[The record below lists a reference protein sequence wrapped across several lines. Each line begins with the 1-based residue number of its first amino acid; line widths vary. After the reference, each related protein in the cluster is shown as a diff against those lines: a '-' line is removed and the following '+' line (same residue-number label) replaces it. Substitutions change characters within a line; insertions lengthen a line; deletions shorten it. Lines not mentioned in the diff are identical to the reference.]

1 MSLPTRAV
9 RSRAVGLLGALTAV
23 VATWTVAAP
32 AAQADDMRSRQWYL
46 DAMKAD
52 ELWKVA
58 TGRGVTVAVL
68 DNGVDSSMAELRGK
82 VLPGRD
88 FYDDKGKNG
97 LTNGEDTSPHGTN
110 MALAIA
116 GTGANGGVKG
126 IAPDAKIL
134 SLKVADAV
142 GSYDLAGYASRA
154 IRYAADNGA
163 RVINISMGGVEFEE
177 GIPKWQAAVDYAL
190 SKNVLI
196 FAASGNDGE
205 DGLSYPA
212 ATPGVVAVGALD
224 TKGKIAKFSN
234 YGPHLALAAP
244 GVDAP
249 GRCSKNKSEYCAFEG
264 TSHASA
270 IASGAAA
277 LIWSAHPDW
286 TANQVLRVML
296 ETAGHNGPVPSKYI
310 GYGSVRP
317 AQVLLEGKG
326 NPGDPDVNPLL
337 AARASKPPAPSASQT
352 SPSPDNN
359 TGASGTSPTTDP
371 GTPAKTGSATG
382 SEESG
387 LPLWAVAASA
397 VAVVA
402 VLGAVV
408 TVVVRRRAST
418 DA

>member
-9 RSRAVGLLGALTAV
+9 RRRAAGLLGALTAV

-52 ELWKVA
+52 ELWKVS
-58 TGRGVTVAVL
+58 TGKGVTVAVL
-68 DNGVDSSMAELRGK
+68 DNGVDSSMVELRGK

-88 FYDDKGKNG
+88 FYNDKGKDG
-97 LTNGEDTSPHGTN
+97 LANGEDTTPHGTN
-110 MALAIA
+110 MALTIA
-116 GTGANGGVKG
+116 GSGAGGGVKG

-134 SLKVADAV
+134 PLKVADAL
-142 GSYDLAGYASRA
+142 GSYDLADYGGRA
-154 IRYAADNGA
+154 LRYAADNGA
-163 RVINISMGGVEFEE
+163 KVVNISMAGVEFEE
-177 GIPKWQAAVDYAL
+177 SIAKWQEAVDYAL
-190 SKNVLI
+190 AKGVLI
-196 FAASGNDGE
+196 FAGSGNDG
-205 DGLSYPA
+205 DGGVLYPA

-224 TKGKIAKFSN
+224 AKGKITKFSS
-234 YGPHLALAAP
+234 YGSHLALAAP
-244 GVDAP
+244 GVEVP
-249 GRCSKNKSEYCAFEG
+249 GRCSKNKNRYCAFEG
-264 TSHASA
+264 TSYATA
-270 IASGAAA
+270 ITSGTAA

-337 AARASKPPAPSASQT
+337 AARASQSPAPSASQA
-352 SPSPDNN
+352 SPSPDN

-371 GTPAKTGSATG
+371 GTPAKTGSTAG
-382 SEESG
+382 AEESG

-402 VLGAVV
+402 VLGVVV

>member
-9 RSRAVGLLGALTAV
+9 RRRAAGLLGALTAV

-52 ELWKVA
+52 ELWKVT
-58 TGRGVTVAVL
+58 TGKGVKVAVL
-68 DNGVDSSMAELRGK
+68 DTGVDATVPELRGK
-82 VLPGRD
+82 VLSGRNFYDAGEGPGRVD
-88 FYDDKGKNG
+88 
-97 LTNGEDTSPHGTN
+97 GEDTERHGTN
-110 MALAIA
+110 MSILIA
-116 GTGANGGVKG
+116 GSGTGGGIKG
-126 IAPDAKIL
+126 IAPDATIL
-134 SLKVADAV
+134 PVKVSDAYSESMKV
-142 GSYDLAGYASRA
+142 TATRG
-154 IRYAADNGA
+154 IRYAVDNGA
-163 RVINISMGGVEFEE
+163 RIINISMGGSADEADTSA
-177 GIPKWQAAVDYAL
+177 WQAAVDYARKKGAL
-190 SKNVLI
+190 V
-196 FAASGNDGE
+196 FAATGNSGDGYMR
-205 DGLSYPA
+205 YPA
-212 ATPGVVAVGALD
+212 AIPGVIAVGALD
-224 TKGKIAKFSN
+224 PQGKIAKFSN
-234 YGPHLALAAP
+234 YGSHLALSAP
-244 GVDAP
+244 GVKIP
-249 GRCSKNKSEYCAFEG
+249 VRCLENKNQYCIGQG
-264 TSHASA
+264 TSQASA
-270 IASGAAA
+270 LASGTAA

-337 AARASKPPAPSASQT
+337 AARASASPAPSASQT
-352 SPSPDNN
+352 SPSPEN
-359 TGASGTSPTTDP
+359 TGASGTSPATDP
-371 GTPAKTGSATG
+371 GTPGKTGSATG
-382 SEESG
+382 SEEGG

>member
-9 RSRAVGLLGALTAV
+9 RRRAAGLLGALTAV

-52 ELWKVA
+52 ELWKVS
-58 TGRGVTVAVL
+58 TGKGVTVAVI
-68 DNGVDSSMAELRGK
+68 DTGVDSTVSELRGK
-82 VLPGRD
+82 VLPGRN
-88 FYDDKGKNG
+88 FYDGGEGPGRVD
-97 LTNGEDTSPHGTN
+97 GEDTERHGTN
-110 MALAIA
+110 MSLIIA
-116 GTGANGGVKG
+116 GNGTGGGVKG
-126 IAPDAKIL
+126 IAPDATIL
-134 SLKVADAV
+134 PVKVGDFV
-142 GSYDLAGYASRA
+142 SEGLDVLASRG
-154 IRYAADNGA
+154 IRYAVDNGA
-163 RVINISMGGVEFEE
+163 RILNISMGRTAYEKETAE
-177 GIPKWQAAVDYAL
+177 WQAAVDYARE
-190 SKNVLI
+190 KGALI
-196 FAASGNDGE
+196 FAASGNEGSGNRE
-205 DGLSYPA
+205 YPA
-212 ATPGVVAVGALD
+212 AIPGVVAVGALD
-224 TKGKIAKFSN
+224 TKGKTAKFSN
-234 YGPHLALAAP
+234 YGSHLALSAP
-244 GVDAP
+244 GVEIP
-249 GRCSKNKSEYCAFEG
+249 GRCTENKNKYCGTRG
-264 TSHASA
+264 TSQATA
-270 IASGAAA
+270 ITSGTAA

-337 AARASKPPAPSASQT
+337 AARASQSPAPSASQA
-352 SPSPDNN
+352 SPSPDN

-371 GTPAKTGSATG
+371 GTPAKTGSAAG

-402 VLGAVV
+402 VLGVVV

>member
-1 MSLPTRAV
+1 MPFPTRAV

-32 AAQADDMRSRQWYL
+32 VAQADDMRSRQWYL
-46 DAMKAD
+46 EAMKAD

-58 TGRGVTVAVL
+58 TGKGVTVAVL

-88 FYDDKGKNG
+88 FYNDKGGDG
-97 LTNGEDTSPHGTN
+97 LANGEDTSPHGTN

-116 GTGANGGVKG
+116 GTGANGGVRG
-126 IAPDAKIL
+126 IAPDARIL
-134 SLKVADAV
+134 PLKVADAV
-142 GSYDLAGYASRA
+142 GSYGLVGYAGRA

-163 RVINISMGGVEFEE
+163 KVINISMAGVESDED
-177 GIPKWQAAVDYAL
+177 IAKWQKAVDYAL
-190 SKNVLI
+190 AKDVLI
-196 FAASGNDGE
+196 FAGSGNDG
-205 DGLSYPA
+205 DGGPLYPA

-224 TKGKIAKFSN
+224 TKGKIAKFSS

-270 IASGAAA
+270 IASGTAA

-337 AARASKPPAPSASQT
+337 AARASRSPAPSAPRT
-352 SPSPDNN
+352 SPSPGK
-359 TGASGTSPTTDP
+359 TGTSGTSPATGP
-371 GTPAKTGSATG
+371 GTPGKTESAAG
-382 SEESG
+382 PEESG
-387 LPLWAVAASA
+387 LPLRAVAVSA

-402 VLGAVV
+402 VLGVV
-408 TVVVRRRAST
+408 VAAAVRRRTST

>member
-1 MSLPTRAV
+1 
-9 RSRAVGLLGALTAV
+9 
-23 VATWTVAAP
+23 
-32 AAQADDMRSRQWYL
+32 
-46 DAMKAD
+46 
-52 ELWKVA
+52 
-58 TGRGVTVAVL
+58 
-68 DNGVDSSMAELRGK
+68 DNGVDSSMVELRGK

-88 FYDDKGKNG
+88 FYNDKGKDG
-97 LTNGEDTSPHGTN
+97 LANGEDTTPHGTN
-110 MALAIA
+110 MALTIA
-116 GTGANGGVKG
+116 GSGAGGGVKG

-134 SLKVADAV
+134 PLKVADAL
-142 GSYDLAGYASRA
+142 GSYDLADYGGRA
-154 IRYAADNGA
+154 LRYAADNGA
-163 RVINISMGGVEFEE
+163 KVVNISMAGVEFEE
-177 GIPKWQAAVDYAL
+177 SIAKWQEAVDYAL
-190 SKNVLI
+190 AKGVLI
-196 FAASGNDGE
+196 FAGSGNDG
-205 DGLSYPA
+205 DGGVLYPA

-224 TKGKIAKFSN
+224 AKGKITKFSS
-234 YGPHLALAAP
+234 YGSHLALAAP
-244 GVDAP
+244 GVEVP
-249 GRCSKNKSEYCAFEG
+249 GRCSKNKNRYCAFEG
-264 TSHASA
+264 TSYATA
-270 IASGAAA
+270 ITSGTAA

-337 AARASKPPAPSASQT
+337 AARASQSPAPSASQA
-352 SPSPDNN
+352 SPSPDN

-371 GTPAKTGSATG
+371 GTPAKTGSTAG
-382 SEESG
+382 AEESG

-402 VLGAVV
+402 VLGVVV